1 MMRPILIAFLAA
13 VAALRVVERLTWRPA
28 PQKIDLTPVQ
38 ISPPPATR
46 PTAPLSNPRRIYL
59 SADFQQTPLEQA
71 LKQLEKLTG
80 VKVAVVWKQAGR
92 GDIDPD
98 RPITLKVQGVSL
110 SRTLRLVLNQAAG
123 EDKDGLT
130 FDMEGNV
137 AVIRRISDD
146 HAVECEIRFYDV
158 RDILA
163 RAMARRGLALPP
175 FVSGYTGRTIAPGTV
190 YSEDEAIQDLR
201 NLILETV
208 IPESWIDNGGKE
220 GSLKF
225 FSGMLIVVQTPEKL
239 DLIEGIFV
247 KLRQGG
253 E

>member
-13 VAALRVVERLTWRPA
+13 LAALLVAERLTWRPA

-46 PTAPLSNPRRIYL
+46 ATTPLSNPRRIYL
-59 SADFQQTPLEQA
+59 SAEFQQTPLQQA

-80 VKVAVVWKQAGR
+80 VKTAVVWKQAGR

-130 FDMEGNV
+130 FDMEDNV

-146 HAVECEIRFYDV
+146 HTVECEIRFYDV

-163 RAMARRGLALPP
+163 RAMARSGRSLPP
-175 FVSGYTGRTIAPGTV
+175 FVSGYTGRTIAPGAAYTEDDAIRDLMALIRDTV
-190 YSEDEAIQDLR
+190 
-201 NLILETV
+201 V
-208 IPESWIDNGGKE
+208 PESWVDNGGKD

-239 DLIEGIFV
+239 ELIEGIFV